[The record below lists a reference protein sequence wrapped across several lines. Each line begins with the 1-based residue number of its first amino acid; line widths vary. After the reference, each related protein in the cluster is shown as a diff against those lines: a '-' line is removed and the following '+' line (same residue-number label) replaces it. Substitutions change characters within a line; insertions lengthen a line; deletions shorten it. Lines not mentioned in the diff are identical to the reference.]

1 MTDTALGSAQMLERD
16 EQLQMADSALRTAER
31 GAGSVIVV
39 EGAAG
44 IGKTSLLAAVDR
56 RAEHRGLTCL
66 WAAAGERER
75 DLEWSV
81 VRTLV
86 AGALEE
92 LSDSSRAE
100 LERGPARLVLGLMG
114 E

>member
-31 GAGSVIVV
+31 GGGVVVVLGGAG
-39 EGAAG
+39 GK
-44 IGKTSLLAAVDR
+44 GKTSLLAAIER
-56 RAEHRGLTCL
+56 RAQHRGLTCL

-81 VRTLV
+81 VRSLV
-86 AGALEE
+86 ANAVEA
-92 LSDSSRAE
+92 LSDVSRAE
-100 LERGPARLVLGLMG
+100 LERG
-114 E
+114 